1 MATKN
6 AALRDKMANDF
17 AALWNSGSLE
27 IQESDNTVLVSF
39 TLGADAF
46 GDASTGAVAASGVP
60 IAGTAAATGTADHA
74 VLKSTGAGTYQITAL
89 TVGTSG
95 AQVNIDN
102 LSINSGQTV
111 NLTAFT
117 WTESATVS

>member
-1 MATKN
+1 MASKN
-6 AALRDKMANDF
+6 SALRDALANYF
-17 AALWNSGSLE
+17 AGLWNSGSLE
-27 IQESDNTVLVSF
+27 IQDSSNNVLVSF

-60 IAGTAAATGTADHA
+60 IAGTAGNTGTADHA
-74 VLKSTGAGTYQITAL
+74 VLKSSGGATYQITAL
-89 TVGTSG
+89 TVSTSG

>member
-6 AALRDKMANDF
+6 AALRDALATYF
-17 AALWNSGSLE
+17 GTLWNSGSLE
-27 IQESDNTVLVSF
+27 IQNSANTVLVSF

-46 GDASTGAVAASGVP
+46 ADVATGAIAANGVP
-60 IAGTAAATGTADHA
+60 IAGTAGNTGTADHA
-74 VLKSTGAGTYQITAL
+74 VLKSTGGATYQITAL
-89 TVGTSG
+89 TVSTSG